1 MKGRL
6 VEMQVTLEDIYEGKM
21 VNLPVKRKR
30 CCEKCEG
37 KVVK

>member
-21 VNLPVKRKR
+21 VKLPIKRKR
-30 CCEKCEG
+30 CCEKCDG
-37 KVVK
+37 KVRN